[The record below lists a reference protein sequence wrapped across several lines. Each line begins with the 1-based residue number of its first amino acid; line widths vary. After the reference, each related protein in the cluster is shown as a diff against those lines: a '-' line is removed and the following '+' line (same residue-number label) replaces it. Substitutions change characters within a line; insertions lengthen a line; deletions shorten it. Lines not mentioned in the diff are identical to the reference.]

1 MPTILQERLAKNIIE
16 NEKRKDPLNKGEL
29 LISSEYAPA
38 TAEGTP
44 GKIIERKGVQEA
56 LEKYGFTEDNAKRV
70 VAKILNK
77 GKEDNRLRAADLVF
91 KVKGSYAPVKT
102 ANINAEI
109 KLNELTDEELA
120 EVAYK
125 QPDKPKEAENDAVEA
140 PTSPL
145 KE

>member
-1 MPTILQERLAKNIIE
+1 MPTILQDRLAKRIIE
-16 NEKRKDPLNKGEL
+16 NEKVKEPENKTEL
-29 LISSEYAPA
+29 LSSVGYSEV
-38 TAEGTP
+38 TANAQQTRT
-44 GKIIERKGVQEA
+44 IEQKGVQIA

-70 VAKILNK
+70 VAKILNR

-120 EVAYK
+120 EVAYGK
-125 QPDKPKEAENDAVEA
+125 VNEAESEA
-140 PTSPL
+140 LQGDL
-145 KE
+145 KASGE